1 MAKEYDTFVET
12 LADLKEGEVE
22 IIIRDLETYEARKVK
37 AMIASSKAQLVDG
50 DTLWI
55 RYSRGVQHKEP
66 WAIKILEELPLS
78 F

>member
-22 IIIRDLETYEARKVK
+22 ITVRDLETYEAQKVK
-37 AMIASSKAQLVDG
+37 AIVASSKEMLMDG

-66 WAIKILEELPLS
+66 WVIKILEELPLS